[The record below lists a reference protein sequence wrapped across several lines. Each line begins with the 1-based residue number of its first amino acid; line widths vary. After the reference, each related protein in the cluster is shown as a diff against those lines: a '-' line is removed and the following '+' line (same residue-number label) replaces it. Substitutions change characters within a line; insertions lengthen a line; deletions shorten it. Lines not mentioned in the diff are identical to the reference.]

1 MNTLQMMNEKMLNL
15 YKEKVKAKSK
25 EVSYDDFIK
34 AMYGEI

>member
-1 MNTLQMMNEKMLNL
+1 LF
-15 YKEKVKAKSK
+15 KEKVKAKSK

>member
-1 MNTLQMMNEKMLNL
+1 VMNEKMLSL
-15 YKEKVKAKSK
+15 YKDKVKAKSK

>member
-1 MNTLQMMNEKMLNL
+1 MSQKMLNL
-15 YKEKVKAKSK
+15 FKEKVKAKSK

>member
-1 MNTLQMMNEKMLNL
+1 MLNL
-15 YKEKVKAKSK
+15 FKEKVKAKSN